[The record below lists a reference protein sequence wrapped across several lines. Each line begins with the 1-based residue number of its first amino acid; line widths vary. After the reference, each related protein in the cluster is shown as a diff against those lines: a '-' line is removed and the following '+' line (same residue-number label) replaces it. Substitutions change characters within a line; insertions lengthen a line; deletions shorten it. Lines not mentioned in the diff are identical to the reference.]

1 MEANKRFYRILD
13 QRMSKSN
20 KEVSRL
26 YKLRTEENYD
36 EITERIENLDRN
48 WSYDAMWQEEL
59 GERKWIVHDDY
70 LPVYEERLQ

>member
-36 EITERIENLDRN
+36 EITERIETLDRN